1 MTFGRNASSP
11 GKAAANSRETGG
23 EGTIVLTPSGNLP
36 LALPRNNGVT
46 LTNASPK
53 RELIFFR

>member
-53 RELIFFR
+53 RE